1 MSNQA
6 MNQNHEARTGGAY
19 RKNFLESLGLSP
31 LSLTLL
37 AALGIAPLVI
47 SDEYV
52 LQLAISGLLLGAQAM
67 AFDFTVGLINVVNFG
82 FAALVGVGAY
92 ASALLV
98 LRLGIT
104 PWLGPIG
111 GAVTAGVLGFF
122 VGLLTLRLHG
132 IYAAVMTWFVGLTL
146 LSLTASLVDLTR
158 GYSGLN
164 VPLFLNTASRRPYF
178 YIIFPI
184 TVLILAVLQ
193 GVSKSRIGLAF
204 RAIGQNL
211 EAARASGIN
220 PTKYRIINFTLS
232 CVFAGLL
239 GGFYAHF
246 LGILTPDVMHS
257 RQTVEVLA
265 LAYIGGRGS
274 LWGGL
279 MAALIFVPMF
289 EYLKPL
295 MEIRLIIYG
304 VLLISAMIFYPGG
317 LAQCYAKLKQSLK
330 SW

>member
-1 MSNQA
+1 MS
-6 MNQNHEARTGGAY
+6 TGGSH
-19 RKNFLESLGLSP
+19 RWVVLSP
-31 LSLTLL
+31 LSLFLL
-37 AALGIAPLVI
+37 AVLSVLPLWVQ
-47 SDEYV
+47 DEYL
-52 LQLAISGLLLGAQAM
+52 LQLLISSLLLGSQAM

-82 FAALVGVGAY
+82 FAALVGFGAY
-92 ASALLV
+92 ASALMV
-98 LRLGIT
+98 LRLGIP

-111 GAVTAGVLGFF
+111 GAMMAAVLGFLT
-122 VGLLTLRLHG
+122 GLLTLRLHG

-146 LSLTASLVDLTR
+146 LSLAASLVDLTR
-158 GYSGLN
+158 GYRGLS
-164 VPLFLNTASRRPYF
+164 VPLFLETASRRPYF

-184 TVLILAVLQ
+184 TVLIFVVLQ
-193 GVSKSRIGLAF
+193 GVANSQVGLAF

-220 PTKYRIINFTLS
+220 PTKYRVINFTLS
-232 CVFAGLL
+232 CAFAGLL

-246 LGILTPDVMHS
+246 LGILTPDVMHF

-265 LAYIGGRGS
+265 LAYIGGRGN

-279 MAALIFVPMF
+279 IAALIFVPLF

-304 VLLISAMIFYPGG
+304 ALLILVMIFYPDG
-317 LAQCYAKLKQSLK
+317 LGAIYQRFKQSLRLRG
-330 SW
+330 SHG